1 MVEITLPEVFGVI
14 GVVVVVFG
22 GGYLLLYLGAWIMD
36 LYIARKIL
44 RTRKMKDID
53 RILVGDHV
61 LIAGMPFVVTK
72 RLSRCLYPERKRN
85 E

>member
-1 MVEITLPEVFGVI
+1 MVEITLPEVLGVM
-14 GVVVVVFG
+14 GMAVAVFG

-53 RILVGDHV
+53 RILIGDQV
-61 LIAGMPFVVTK
+61 QIAGKPFVVTK
-72 RLSRCLYPERKRN
+72 RLLRCLYPERKRN

>member
-14 GVVVVVFG
+14 GVVIAVFG

-53 RILVGDHV
+53 RILIGDQV
-61 LIAGMPFVVTK
+61 QIAGKPFVVTK

>member
-14 GVVVVVFG
+14 GVVIAVFG

-36 LYIARKIL
+36 LCIARKVL
-44 RTRKMKDID
+44 RTRKIADID
-53 RILVGDHV
+53 RILIGDQV
-61 LIAGMPFVVTK
+61 QIAGKPFVVTK
-72 RLSRCLYPERKRN
+72 RLLRCLYPERKRN